1 MEKVKVLFIED
12 EDFLRSL
19 FSEALSLDTTRKYE
33 VLKAQD
39 LISGLDVVKI
49 SEPDVIILDL
59 ILPTNKAAGSE
70 DLSEERGFE
79 FLKKIKA
86 DPKLKDIP
94 VVVFSNL
101 NEPGIKAKA
110 MELGATEYLV
120 KVETLP
126 QKFVETLKKIIS
138 SI

>member
-19 FSEALSLDTTRKYE
+19 FSEALSLDTTREYE

-39 LISGLDVVKI
+39 LISGLDVAKI

-59 ILPTNKAAGSE
+59 ILPTNKAAGNE

-79 FLKKIKA
+79 FLKKIKT
-86 DPKLKDIP
+86 DPKLKDVPI
-94 VVVFSNL
+94 VVFSNIS
-101 NEPGIKAKA
+101 EPNIKNRA
-110 MELGATEYLV
+110 MELGASEYLV

-126 QKFVETLKKIIS
+126 QKFVETLKKVIGC
-138 SI
+138 